1 MWVVWSVF
9 LMTAAV
15 LLSLGILGLRWHGEQ
30 AAIYHVVGQGLV
42 VLSLCTA
49 VFPAALWSVGP
60 AVWAGA
66 YIVQVVVVTGV
77 MTWRAVS
84 RARAKAA

>member
-1 MWVVWSVF
+1 MWAVWAVF
-9 LMTAAV
+9 LTTAAV
-15 LLSLGILGLRWHGEQ
+15 LLSLGILGLRWRGEQ
-30 AAIYHVVGQGLV
+30 AAVCHGVGQGLL

-49 VFPAALWSVGP
+49 VFPAALGSAGP
-60 AVWAGA
+60 PVWAGA
-66 YIVQVVVVTGV
+66 YIVLVVVVTGV